1 MRKKGGNL
9 LVPPWESGHF
19 SYSHWE
25 LTAAL
30 CENQTVLLSAGQE
43 QLLFSE
49 EQTLNSTVLQ
59 YFGLKI
65 LVYVEKNGR
74 GN

>member
-1 MRKKGGNL
+1 MWKKSRN
-9 LVPPWESGHF
+9 LVPPWKSGCF
-19 SYSHWE
+19 SYSQWE
-25 LTAAL
+25 LTAAIS
-30 CENQTVLLSAGQE
+30 ENQTVLLSAGQE

-49 EQTLNSTVLQ
+49 GQSLNSTVLQ
-59 YFGLKI
+59 YFGVKI